1 MLKELDMYQEI
12 AVAKGVEYDRLN
24 KRMDKVQDNIE
35 KLSDDIQRLQGTA
48 GIKQLFFLYFNYFNL
63 ILTYNFAIE
72 SRTCS
77 LPSRRRAEG

>member
-1 MLKELDMYQEI
+1 MYQEI

-48 GIKQLFFLYFNYFNL
+48 GIKQLFFLYLRCTIYH
-63 ILTYNFAIE
+63 
-72 SRTCS
+72 
-77 LPSRRRAEG
+77 

>member
-1 MLKELDMYQEI
+1 MYQEI

-48 GIKQLFFLYFNYFNL
+48 SIKQFFYLYFFIISTLFGFCN
-63 ILTYNFAIE
+63 
-72 SRTCS
+72 
-77 LPSRRRAEG
+77 

>member
-1 MLKELDMYQEI
+1 MYQEI

-48 GIKQLFFLYFNYFNL
+48 GTKQFFFPIFKIFIMSSLL
-63 ILTYNFAIE
+63 QHIILQ
-72 SRTCS
+72 
-77 LPSRRRAEG
+77 

>member
-1 MLKELDMYQEI
+1 MYQEI

-48 GIKQLFFLYFNYFNL
+48 GIKQLFFLYLRFNYFNL

>member
-48 GIKQLFFLYFNYFNL
+48 SITPLCFPYACFYNINL
-63 ILTYNFAIE
+63 IPTYDFIMQF
-72 SRTCS
+72 RTYS
-77 LPSRRRAEG
+77 LPSR

>member
-1 MLKELDMYQEI
+1 MYQEI

-48 GIKQLFFLYFNYFNL
+48 GIKQLFFLYLHNFNL
-63 ILTYNFAIE
+63 IQTYNFFTLI
-72 SRTCS
+72 SYV
-77 LPSRRRAEG
+77 

>member
-1 MLKELDMYQEI
+1 MKKIKHLFVQEQLLKELDMYQEI

-48 GIKQLFFLYFNYFNL
+48 SIKQFSYLY
-63 ILTYNFAIE
+63 
-72 SRTCS
+72 
-77 LPSRRRAEG
+77 

>member
-48 GIKQLFFLYFNYFNL
+48 GIKAVSYTHLTLPT
-63 ILTYNFAIE
+63 IL
-72 SRTCS
+72 RV
-77 LPSRRRAEG
+77 